1 MAHLKVTLYSR
12 ITTPDGKRKMRK
24 PVYASRGRLKP
35 LYAADAK
42 GNSLGHHPEGEY
54 YLRYAGRTEAVGNDP
69 YVALDRLEERK
80 AELRG
85 STRAALLTNQ
95 PQTVERKSTRVP
107 VASEYADIAKVELS
121 RRLLRFMLPPKSLL

>member
-1 MAHLKVTLYSR
+1 MAHLKVTLYIR

-54 YLRYAGRTEAVGNDP
+54 YLRYGGRTEAVGNDP
-69 YVALDRLEERK
+69 YVALDRLEEL
-80 AELRG
+80 A
-85 STRAALLTNQ
+85 
-95 PQTVERKSTRVP
+95 
-107 VASEYADIAKVELS
+107 
-121 RRLLRFMLPPKSLL
+121 RLLGLEGMEAIGRHYTLE